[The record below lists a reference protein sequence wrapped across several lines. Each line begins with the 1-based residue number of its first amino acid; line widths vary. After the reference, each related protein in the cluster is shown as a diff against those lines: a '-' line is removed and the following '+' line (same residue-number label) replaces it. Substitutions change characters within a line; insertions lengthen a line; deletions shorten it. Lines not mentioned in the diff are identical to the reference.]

1 MRGMNRGLYPQSP
14 SATFAQDFA
23 GGLAVGQSV
32 GNTIS
37 GIGHQ
42 ARLKSISDA
51 VNKAGGDIS
60 AIDSSLYS
68 DPEGM
73 VALGGFLDQ
82 YTTTQEGLL
91 KAKDAH
97 SKVAEQQ
104 FQTLSNGLQYLEQN
118 QGNPQALTAGIEQ
131 LSRHLNLPYNV
142 KLNPERNAFDVLY
155 QDRTGE
161 KQTGQSMTSQEVV
174 ASLKELVQH
183 SDKFHSL
190 YAQNALSIM
199 AGNNAYKQDPS
210 KWFYAQGDD
219 GRAITLI
226 PQKQPRPEGGI
237 ELGYL
242 ILEKGQPARFATMK
256 ELSSTY
262 GITPQTWEQHYK
274 NQQLDNDKV
283 RLGYE
288 GQRVSQGWAT
298 HNLNRER
305 FEYEKGDGLIPGMPG
320 INRKGFKKTM
330 DADFNQWMAAAGY
343 AEKNG
348 VFYKPE
354 YNKDGSIA
362 VDDEGKPKLRA
373 MSPAEVGEA
382 RAEHQQDF
390 VKRYTGQSAP
400 GQGGDVGNII
410 LSRGLEYK
418 GGKPSVPPAG
428 NGGSIPSQGKT
439 STEQPARLGGGMFG
453 DPAVPTKDGLI
464 EPGNIDLNNRPVVHN
479 PDGSFSTVRTISVG
493 LDGKEYLI
501 PTVSDDGK
509 ILTER
514 EAIDLFKK
522 SGKHVGV
529 FVSPDAATRYAKKL
543 HEDQEKQYAPK
554 ARLSGAMPNV
564 AGSANATMDL
574 PVAPDEADIQKVG
587 DKYYLILPGKHP
599 IEIDKATAQ
608 ELGRRQKTSV
618 QRWIETGRS
627 GTAPKLP
634 TKHDTRFAQMTDEEK
649 TIWRKTGRFPDRL
662 VQR

>member
-1 MRGMNRGLYPQSP
+1 MGRGGYASLAGAAPINSFG
-14 SATFAQDFA
+14 QDFLGGA
-23 GGLAVGQSV
+23 AAGEKMRQVVGDIQINDRLKQIGDAVTQAGGSIDGIDPTLFSDPVGLRALGEYTTQYNSSQEGLQKAWKNHDQAIMRMFETTTYAPQAFKQSGDPSILDQASDKLGLPYQTQYNPETKRHEVMYAGRFGPEATGQSFTSEELSNLYGGLAKDPKRFSQLAFQYSLATMRQ
-32 GNTIS
+32 NEDY
-37 GIGHQ
+37 
-42 ARLKSISDA
+42 LK
-51 VNKAGGDIS
+51 
-60 AIDSSLYS
+60 
-68 DPEGM
+68 
-73 VALGGFLDQ
+73 
-82 YTTTQEGLL
+82 
-91 KAKDAH
+91 
-97 SKVAEQQ
+97 
-104 FQTLSNGLQYLEQN
+104 
-118 QGNPQALTAGIEQ
+118 
-131 LSRHLNLPYNV
+131 
-142 KLNPERNAFDVLY
+142 
-155 QDRTGE
+155 
-161 KQTGQSMTSQEVV
+161 
-174 ASLKELVQH
+174 
-183 SDKFHSL
+183 
-190 YAQNALSIM
+190 
-199 AGNNAYKQDPS
+199 DPS
-210 KWFYAQGDD
+210 KWLYDNDGKTVFVPRKMMTANGFRSGYIVTDTANKTSKFMTNEELQQAGVFPKDLQTMKGCLTWK
-219 GRAITLI
+219 GRAD
-226 PQKQPRPEGGI
+226 
-237 ELGYL
+237 
-242 ILEKGQPARFATMK
+242 M
-256 ELSSTY
+256 
-262 GITPQTWEQHYK
+262 
-274 NQQLDNDKV
+274 NDKI

-288 GQRVSQGWAT
+288 GQRVSRDGQRTTSTESGSST
-298 HNLNRER
+298 
-305 FEYEKGDGLIPGMPG
+305 KGDGLIPECPASTGRVSKRQWTP
-320 INRKGFKKTM
+320 ISIM
-330 DADFNQWMAAAGY
+330 DGCVGY
-343 AEKNG
+343 TEKNG

-522 SGKHVGV
+522 SGKHFGV